1 MLSENMS
8 PIAESFCIRVADLVV
23 RIRPIHRELIRFCSG
38 YVVDDVEDADI
49 EILVK
54 QSDIDAERNV
64 AVEGVSWTDA
74 YLETLVVQRAI
85 ADVLPARRRL
95 LMHGAVVEF
104 NGLGYL
110 FTAPS
115 GTGKSTH
122 VRLWR
127 QYLGKGVHVVN
138 GDKPFIYVPD
148 ETAVPPV
155 AYGTPWCGK
164 EGWQQNSSVPLAGIV
179 LLSRSD
185 PGMSTVRRVDAAPNL
200 DKLLR
205 QVYFPSDVLSSTLTL
220 ELLDSVLGRVPV
232 YELACDMSEDAVR
245 VSFEGLTGGVYEGL
259 HKGERK

>member
-1 MLSENMS
+1 MLSENLS
-8 PIAESFCIRVADLVV
+8 PIAESFCIRVTDLVV

-49 EILVK
+49 EILV
-54 QSDIDAERNV
+54 QRSDIEAERHM
-64 AVEGVSWTDA
+64 AAEGVNWSDA

-95 LMHGAVVEF
+95 LMHGAVVEL

-127 QYLGKGVHVVN
+127 QYLGKGVHIVN

-148 ETAVPPV
+148 EIAMPPV

-164 EGWQQNSSVPLAGIV
+164 EGWQQNASVPLAGIV

-185 PGMSTVRRVDAAPNL
+185 PGMATMRCVDAASNL

-205 QVYFPSDVLSSTLTL
+205 QVYFPLDALSSTLTL

-232 YELACDMSEDAVR
+232 YELVCDMSEDAVR
-245 VSFEGLTGGVYEGL
+245 VSFEGLTGDAYEGL